1 MKNLLKG
8 TSSLSAI
15 LVMMTSM
22 VITLFF
28 FGKIV
33 EISHG
38 IHKGGIAGSIGV
50 GIIIMANIIIVF
62 SVKKIEESQKK

>member
-38 IHKGGIAGSIGV
+38 THEGGIAGSIGV